1 MRILFANHTGSVSG
15 AERALLRLLRRLAR
29 EHDVRV
35 ACPSNAP
42 LASAVDELGIEHAPI
57 PAFEASFRPHP
68 VHTPAGMARLLGG
81 GAALARSARRFRA
94 DVVYANTTRAAL
106 MGVVSRRLG
115 GPPLA
120 VRLHDHLP
128 PSAGGAAVRSL
139 IARRASAVLAV
150 SDYTAERFNHGL
162 ARPIAARVYPG
173 IDTSVFDP
181 DQVAPAPLR
190 RELGLGADA
199 LLIGQVA
206 QITPWKGQD
215 HAIRTLAAL
224 RHGGVD
230 AHLVLIGTIVFGG
243 KQVRYDNAA
252 YLRSL
257 HRLTHELGVSGAV
270 EFLGQ
275 RDDVRALLR
284 TLDLVLVPSQEEP
297 FGLAALE
304 SLAMGTPAFVAR
316 AGGSAEIVRDGVTG
330 RVLANADPVK
340 WADAIAQALSDRRAL
355 ALMGARARVLPA
367 QFREETE
374 AEEIAVRLAFVAGEA
389 RTPAGG
395 RPAALAA
402 AHPPAR
408 SQWPN

>member
-29 EHDVRV
+29 EHEVRV
-35 ACPSNAP
+35 ACPGHGS
-42 LASAVDELGIEHAPI
+42 LAGALGELAIEHI
-57 PAFEASFRPHP
+57 SVPAFEASFRPHP
-68 VHTPAGMARLLGG
+68 LHTPAGMARLLAG
-81 GAALARSARRFRA
+81 GAVLARSARRFRA
-94 DVVYANTTRAAL
+94 DVLYANTTRAAL

-115 GPPLA
+115 GPALA

-128 PSAGGAAVRSL
+128 PGATGSAVRSL

-150 SDYTAERFNHGL
+150 SDYTAERFNWGL
-162 ARPIAARVYPG
+162 ARPIATRVYPG

-190 RELGLGADA
+190 PELRVAADA

-206 QITPWKGQD
+206 QITQWKGQD
-215 HAIRTLAAL
+215 HAIRTLAAV
-224 RHGGVD
+224 RRRGVD

-243 KQVRYDNAA
+243 KQVRYDNSA

-257 HRLTHELGVSGAV
+257 HRLTHELGMSEAV
-270 EFLGQ
+270 HFLGH
-275 RDDVRALLR
+275 RDDVRALLPA
-284 TLDLVLVPSQEEP
+284 LDLLLVPSREEP

-304 SLAMGTPAFVAR
+304 GLAMGTPAFVAR

-330 RVLANADPVK
+330 RVLANAKPET
-340 WADAIAQALSDRRAL
+340 WADAIAQAASDRRAL
-355 ALMGARARVLPA
+355 SLMGARARILPA

-374 AEEIAVRLAFVAGEA
+374 AEEIAVRLVLATGEA
-389 RTPAGG
+389 RKRA
-395 RPAALAA
+395 AALATGD
-402 AHPPAR
+402 PPTTPRA
-408 SQWPN
+408 QWPH